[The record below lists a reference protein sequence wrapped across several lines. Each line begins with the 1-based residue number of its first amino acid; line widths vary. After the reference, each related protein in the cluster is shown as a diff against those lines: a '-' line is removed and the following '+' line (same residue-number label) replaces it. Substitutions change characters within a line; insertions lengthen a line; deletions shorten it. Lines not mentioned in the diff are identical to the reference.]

1 MPAGWQ
7 RKMACGILGASPD
20 FLATMSLSSRT
31 RPTSCGTLLVN
42 QRGQI
47 LLCHV
52 TGTRNWDIPKGMQDP
67 GESTLDAAVREL
79 YEEAGLVFDASAF
92 EDLGSFDYRRDKRLH
107 LYRVQ
112 APAELESLDGLQCT
126 SYFPHKYTGVL
137 TPEVDGF
144 MWAGRD
150 EVRTLCWPRMAERLL
165 GLGWQ

>member
-1 MPAGWQ
+1 
-7 RKMACGILGASPD
+7 MAVTTKHL
-20 FLATMSLSSRT
+20 
-31 RPTSCGTLLVN
+31 PTSCGTLLIN
-42 QRGQI
+42 PHGKI

-67 GESTLDAAVREL
+67 GESTLEAAIREL
-79 YEEAGLVFDASAF
+79 WEEAGLAFDASEF

-107 LYRVQ
+107 LYKVRW
-112 APAELESLDGLQCT
+112 PGELMSLEALKCT
-126 SYFPHKYTGVL
+126 SYFPHQYTGAM

-165 GLGWQ
+165 ALAW

>member
-1 MPAGWQ
+1 
-7 RKMACGILGASPD
+7 MACGILGPSPD
-20 FLATMSLSSRT
+20 SPATMSLSSRT
-31 RPTSCGTLLVN
+31 HPTSCGTLLVN

-67 GESTLDAAVREL
+67 GESTLDAAMREL
-79 YEEAGLVFDASAF
+79 FEEAGLVFDASAF

-107 LYRVQ
+107 LYKVQ
-112 APAELESLDGLQCT
+112 APAELESLDALQCT
-126 SYFPHKYTGVL
+126 SYFPHQYTGAM

-165 GLGWQ
+165 GLGW

>member
-1 MPAGWQ
+1 MTVGG
-7 RKMACGILGASPD
+7 RFGMACGILGLSPD
-20 FLATMSLSSRT
+20 SSVTMSISSRT

-42 QRGQI
+42 QRGEI

-67 GESTLDAAVREL
+67 GESTLEAAMREL

-107 LYRVQ
+107 LYKVM
-112 APAELESLDGLQCT
+112 APAALESLEALTCT
-126 SYFPHKYTGVL
+126 SHFPHQTTGAM

-165 GLGWQ
+165 GLGW

>member
-1 MPAGWQ
+1 
-7 RKMACGILGASPD
+7 MAVTTKPL
-20 FLATMSLSSRT
+20 
-31 RPTSCGTLLVN
+31 PTSCGTLLIN
-42 QRGQI
+42 PHGKI

-67 GESTLDAAVREL
+67 GESTLEAAIREL
-79 YEEAGLVFDASAF
+79 WEEAGLAFDRAEF

-107 LYRVQ
+107 LYMVRG
-112 APAELESLDGLQCT
+112 PAELVSLDALKCT
-126 SYFPHKYTGVL
+126 SYFPHQYTGAM

-165 GLGWQ
+165 ALAW